1 MKTIG
6 LIGGLTWESTIEY
19 YRIINEEVARRLGG
33 VHSARIL
40 MHSFDFQ
47 DIDTLMLAGRWEEV
61 GAKAAEAGLGLE
73 SLGAD
78 FLLICSNTIHKVA
91 EVVSETV
98 SVPLIHLADV
108 TAEAVKEKGV
118 CKVGLLG
125 TIFTMEHDFYKGRLA
140 QKHGLEVLIPEK
152 DDRAF
157 VNRVINEELALGEL
171 KEPSRA
177 RFLGIID
184 DLARRG
190 AGGVI
195 LGCTEIPLLVKQ
207 PDTAVT
213 LFDTTRLHSL
223 AAVEEAL
230 REDCQAMNED
240 EGNL

>member
-91 EVVSETV
+91 EAVSATV

-108 TAEAVKEKGV
+108 TAEAVKKKGIG
-118 CKVGLLG
+118 KVGLLG

-152 DDRAF
+152 EDRAF
-157 VNRVINEELALGEL
+157 VNRVIDEELALGEL
-171 KEPSRA
+171 KEGSRS
-177 RFLGIID
+177 RVLGIID

-190 AGGVI
+190 DGGVM
-195 LGCTEIPLLVKQ
+195 LGSTAIPLLIKQ

-230 REDCQAMNED
+230 KGDS
-240 EGNL
+240 

>member
-19 YRIINEEVARRLGG
+19 YRIINEEIARRLGG

-47 DIDTLMLAGRWEEV
+47 DMDTLMLAGRWEEV

-108 TAEAVKEKGV
+108 TAGAVKEKGIG
-118 CKVGLLG
+118 KVGLLG
-125 TIFTMEHDFYKGRLA
+125 TVFTMEHDFYKGRLA
-140 QKHGLEVLIPEK
+140 QKHGLEVLVPGKE
-152 DDRAF
+152 DRAF
-157 VNRVINEELALGEL
+157 VNRFIDEELALGEL
-171 KEPSRA
+171 KEASRA
-177 RFLGIID
+177 RFLGSSMTLPD
-184 DLARRG
+184 KAP
-190 AGGVI
+190 AVI
-195 LGCTEIPLLVKQ
+195 LGCEIP
-207 PDTAVT
+207 
-213 LFDTTRLHSL
+213 
-223 AAVEEAL
+223 
-230 REDCQAMNED
+230 CW
-240 EGNL
+240 

>member
-152 DDRAF
+152 EDRAF
-157 VNRVINEELALGEL
+157 VSRVIDEELTLGEL
-171 KEPSRA
+171 KEASRA

-230 REDCQAMNED
+230 REDSPA
-240 EGNL
+240 

>member
-1 MKTIG
+1 
-6 LIGGLTWESTIEY
+6 
-19 YRIINEEVARRLGG
+19 
-33 VHSARIL
+33 
-40 MHSFDFQ
+40 
-47 DIDTLMLAGRWEEV
+47 
-61 GAKAAEAGLGLE
+61 
-73 SLGAD
+73 AD

-91 EVVSETV
+91 EAVSATV

-108 TAEAVKEKGV
+108 TAEAVKKKGIG
-118 CKVGLLG
+118 KVGLLG

-152 DDRAF
+152 EDRAF
-157 VNRVINEELALGEL
+157 VNRVIDEELALGEL
-171 KEPSRA
+171 KEASRA

-190 AGGVI
+190 VGGVI
-195 LGCTEIPLLVKQ
+195 LGCTEIPLLIKQ

-230 REDCQAMNED
+230 KGDS
-240 EGNL
+240 